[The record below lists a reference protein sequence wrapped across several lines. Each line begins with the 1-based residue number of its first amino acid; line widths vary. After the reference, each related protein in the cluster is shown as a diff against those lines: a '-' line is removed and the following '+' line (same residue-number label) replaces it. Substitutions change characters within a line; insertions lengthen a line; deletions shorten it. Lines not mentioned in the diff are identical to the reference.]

1 MIEQDQITLD
11 FSGPELTPEEALIA
25 SIVKN
30 RRGAANAIKSTT
42 IQELT
47 GIGNVRLRA
56 IIAHLINNHDMF
68 IGSSQRGYF
77 VPVTPEETEE
87 ALKNL
92 GPRAM
97 KILFRMSKIKRL
109 SLDEVFRQER
119 MKFEKKA
126 S

>member
-1 MIEQDQITLD
+1 MNDESQTTLD
-11 FSGPELTPEEALIA
+11 FTAPELTPEEALIT

-77 VPVTPEETEE
+77 VPVSPEETEE